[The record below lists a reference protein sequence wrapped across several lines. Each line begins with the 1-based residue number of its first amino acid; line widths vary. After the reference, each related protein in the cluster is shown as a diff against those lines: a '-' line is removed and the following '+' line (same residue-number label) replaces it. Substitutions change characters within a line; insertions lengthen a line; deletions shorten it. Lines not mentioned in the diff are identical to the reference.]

1 MSRICVKSRRT
12 NNLVWIPAHMI
23 EEVGTTAD
31 GRTFIKRT
39 DKGTIYVYETVMR
52 IQQMMQEAYGQRP
65 QQPVQQVV
73 QVQGYPMTP
82 QGYPIQQR
90 PPIGNPVYRPESR
103 SNKIVDT
110 AVGVGMGMVVGELV
124 GEAIDAIFDIDLF

>member
-1 MSRICVKSRRT
+1 MSKICVKSRRT

-23 EEVGTTAD
+23 EEVGATAD

-39 DKGTIYVYETVMR
+39 DKGTIYVYETVNR

-73 QVQGYPMTP
+73 Q
-82 QGYPIQQR
+82 QR
-90 PPIGNPVYRPESR
+90 TTVVAPVYRPESR

-124 GEAIDAIFDIDLF
+124 GEAIDSIFGIDLF

>member
-39 DKGTIYVYETVMR
+39 DKGTTYVYETVMR

-73 QVQGYPMTP
+73 Q
-82 QGYPIQQR
+82 QR
-90 PPIGNPVYRPESR
+90 TTVVTPVYRPESR

-124 GEAIDAIFDIDLF
+124 GEAIDALFDIDLF